1 MSLTFCAYFV
11 IDRLW
16 ILPSRPRRV
25 MRRTSVAARL
35 HKPWQLL
42 WMFARRSSGAHVIY
56 EPGRLTRSWGVS
68 NRCVAAPHCVNV
80 RQTCVHDVYP
90 YPLSPAAQ
98 AVPFEG
104 SRSVALFSHICTG

>member
-42 WMFARRSSGAHVIY
+42 WMFARRLSGAHVMS
-56 EPGRLTRSWGVS
+56 R
-68 NRCVAAPHCVNV
+68 
-80 RQTCVHDVYP
+80 D
-90 YPLSPAAQ
+90 
-98 AVPFEG
+98 G
-104 SRSVALFSHICTG
+104 SRAVGECRTGVWQRTIV